1 MAYSASSKVVL
12 AIASTTLGLVM
23 VGLAPAQ
30 AAKINFS
37 FVTQD
42 GSTGSFILNTDIPPS
57 PEPALFFLGGGVV
70 EEGIGYIGAVS
81 DFSFFR
87 AGEEISNP
95 ASDFVVY
102 PTIPLRPSGFPIL
115 SSVQAPATCSIVPD
129 ISCSLNIDIAFFGE
143 LAALP
148 ELPSAPEAY
157 FPFQIIGDALPDG
170 DLITS
175 FDIALIPDEPAA
187 VPEPGSA
194 SELLALGLMG
204 AGWSLKRRTSE
215 RSFLQL

>member
-1 MAYSASSKVVL
+1 MAYSASSKVAL
-12 AIASTTLGLVM
+12 AIASATLGLVT

-37 FVTQD
+37 FATQS
-42 GSTGSFILNTDIPPS
+42 GSTGSFILDTATLPS

-70 EEGIGYIGAVS
+70 AEGTSYIGAVS

-87 AGEEISNP
+87 MGEEISNP

-102 PTIPLRPSGFPIL
+102 PTIPLRPNGFPIL
-115 SSVQAPATCSIVPD
+115 SSVQAPITCSIVPD
-129 ISCSLNIDIAFFGE
+129 ISCSLNVDIAFFGE

-157 FPFQIIGDALPDG
+157 FPFQIIGDVLPDG

-175 FDIALIPDEPAA
+175 FNAALIPDDPAA
-187 VPEPGSA
+187 VSESSSA
-194 SELLALGLMG
+194 LGLLALGLMG
-204 AGWSLKRRTSE
+204 MGWSFKQRSK
-215 RSFLQL
+215 RSFL